1 MSVDTSSATIA
12 AGVDSLR
19 ARVTGAIKQAA
30 SSTGA
35 SFEYLLATAKM
46 ESDFNPSAGAS
57 TSSARGL
64 YQFIEQTWLATVK
77 EAGGQLGYSQ
87 YADAVTKTS
96 SGDYAVVDPTMRR
109 AIMKLRD
116 DPSIRMVETYDH
128 TVTAEFEGVDE
139 DMARL
144 LGRLIHA
151 GIVVQSFSE
160 EPLSLEEVF
169 MMITK
174 GIVS

>member
-1 MSVDTSSATIA
+1 MSVDTTNATA
-12 AGVDSLR
+12 TAGVDPAR

-30 SSTGA
+30 NATGT

-87 YADAVTKTS
+87 YADAITKTS
-96 SGDYAVVDPTMRR
+96 H
-109 AIMKLRD
+109 LRVQAG
-116 DPSIRMVETYDH
+116 PVPNEKYLKNNVATY
-128 TVTAEFEGVDE
+128 TIIPVLT
-139 DMARL
+139 
-144 LGRLIHA
+144 
-151 GIVVQSFSE
+151 
-160 EPLSLEEVF
+160 P
-169 MMITK
+169 
-174 GIVS
+174 